1 MNNIVQE
8 YTKALDEL
16 TAIAAQLKEEELE
29 TLARKIIEAK
39 HVFFTAQG
47 RSGNMAR
54 ALAIRFMHMGIVAY
68 VAGEPSTP
76 AMGQGDLLI
85 AVSGSGK
92 TTITL
97 NHLQTAKKVGAASAL
112 ICTKTENP
120 MFSDCYVCIPAK
132 SVVPSVQHAG
142 SLFEQSVLL
151 VGDAVSR
158 AVQDALGVSSE
169 SMDARHANLQ

>member
-1 MNNIVQE
+1 MKNIIQE
-8 YTKALDEL
+8 YKNALDEL
-16 TAIAAQLKEEELE
+16 TAIAAELKESDLE
-29 TLARKIIEAK
+29 VLAQKIIEAR

-47 RSGNMAR
+47 RSGNMVR
-54 ALAIRFMHMGIVAY
+54 ALAIRFMHMGISAF

-76 AMGQGDLLI
+76 AMRKGDLLI

-92 TTITL
+92 TAITL
-97 NHLQTAKKVGAASAL
+97 NHLQTAKKVGAMSAL
-112 ICTKTENP
+112 ICTKTEHP
-120 MFSDCYVCIPAK
+120 MLSDYYICIPAK

-151 VGDAVSR
+151 IGDALSR
-158 AVQDALGVSSE
+158 AVQDELGVSSE